1 MKRMLINATQPEECR
16 VAMVDGQF
24 LYDLDIEVAGR
35 SQRKASIYKAK
46 ITRVEQSLEAAFV
59 DYGAERHGFLPF
71 KEIAHEYYADKKT
84 EVGEPASVKD
94 VLAEGLELL
103 VQVEKEERGRKGAAL
118 TTFPSLAGRYLVL
131 MPNNP
136 RAGGIS
142 RRIEGEDRAELREA
156 LSVLEVPAGMGLI
169 VRTAGVGKSPEE
181 LQWDLD
187 YLLKLWRAI
196 ETAVDER
203 TGPFLVYQE
212 SNVIIRAIRDYFSK
226 DVSEILIDDED
237 VYRQAQ
243 DFITQVMP
251 ESAGRLRR
259 YEGRVP
265 LFSRFQ
271 IESQI
276 ESAFSHTVRLPSGGS
291 IVIDHTEALVS
302 IDVNSARAT
311 KGSDIEET
319 ALNTNLEAAD
329 EVARQ
334 LRLRD
339 VGGLIVIDFIDMT
352 PTRNQREVENRLRE
366 ALKQDRAR
374 IQIRRISR
382 FGLLEMSRQRLRP
395 SLGDSSL
402 RTCPTC
408 NGRGYVRDPESL
420 ALSILRIVEEEAMK
434 DKTGRI
440 VARLPIEVATFLLN
454 EKREGVL
461 DIEKRNGA
469 QIFLV
474 PDPSVTL
481 PNYEVE
487 RVREEDQRNESAR
500 EASYELTAEVESTPA
515 FATERAAPK
524 DEPAVKAAPPPAPAP
539 APAPAPVTSSQP
551 STETPD
557 KTGLVARIWKKLFG
571 NGRKSTPTPT
581 PTPAPAKP
589 RPTSK
594 GSGRHDVRRD
604 STRRGRGDGADPR
617 RRGGGPPRGE
627 NRPGHG
633 PNHGDGRRQ
642 RSERAAPPAPAAET
656 TPSAPSTPSEP
667 SAPVSEAP
675 AAAGGEG
682 RSRSGRRGSRRG
694 RRGGSRNRGRDSARA
709 AAGGVDATQTPRT
722 DTQDGASDV
731 GERAETELP
740 ATSTGNRTGDADD
753 RAETERPAASTSR
766 TSGDTGERAETERPA
781 ASASRTSG
789 DTGERAETERPAASA
804 SRTSG
809 DTGERAETE
818 RPPAS
823 ASRTSGDTGERAE
836 TERPAASASRTSGDT
851 GERAETERPA
861 ASASRTSGD
870 TGEHA
875 ETERPAAS
883 AGRTSGDT
891 GERAE
896 TERPPASTSRSTRG
910 PGETRPE
917 PDGGGAETAAG
928 TTPPAAP
935 SLSPD
940 AAHDAV
946 RLASDPRPASQKTRP
961 QDTGDVSSGSSAAPS
976 DSSSLPPGGPSP
988 AAGHAVTPPPR
999 SVRTTP
1005 STDAADN

>member
-71 KEIAHEYYADKKT
+71 KEIAHEYFADKKT
-84 EVGEPASVKD
+84 ASGEPASVKD
-94 VLAEGLELL
+94 ALAEGLELL

-142 RRIEGEDRAELREA
+142 RRIEGDERAELREA

-169 VRTAGVGKSPEE
+169 VRTAGVGKSAEE

-203 TGPFLVYQE
+203 AGPFLVYQE

-237 VYRQAQ
+237 MYRQAQ
-243 DFITQVMP
+243 DFIAQVMP
-251 ESAGRLRR
+251 ESASRVRL
-259 YEGRVP
+259 YEGPVP

-276 ESAFSHTVRLPSGGS
+276 ETAFSHTVRLPSGGS

-302 IDVNSARAT
+302 VDVNSARAT
-311 KGSDIEET
+311 KGGDIEET

-434 DKTGRI
+434 DNTGRI

-461 DIEKRNGA
+461 DIEKRTGA
-469 QIFLV
+469 QIILV

-500 EASYELTAEVESTPA
+500 EASYELTAEVDSTPA
-515 FATERAAPK
+515 FTNERATPT
-524 DEPAVKAAPPPAPAP
+524 DEPAVKAARPPAPAP
-539 APAPAPVTSSQP
+539 APAPVASQP
-551 STETPD
+551 STETPG
-557 KTGLVARIWKKLFG
+557 KTGLVARVLKKLFG
-571 NGRKSTPTPT
+571 NGRKPTLTPTPT
-581 PTPAPAKP
+581 PTPTPTKT
-589 RPTSK
+589 RPTSGDS
-594 GSGRHDVRRD
+594 GSRDVQRD
-604 STRRGRGDGADPR
+604 STRRGRGDGADAR
-617 RRGGGPPRGE
+617 RRGGGPRRGE
-627 NRPGHG
+627 HRQGHG

-642 RSERAAPPAPAAET
+642 RSERAAPPAAESAEAAEAAEAA
-656 TPSAPSTPSEP
+656 SSTPSEP
-667 SAPVSEAP
+667 SAPVSDAS
-675 AAAGGEG
+675 ATAGGDG

-709 AAGGVDATQTPRT
+709 AAGGADETQTPGT
-722 DTQDGASDV
+722 DSPDGTGDA
-731 GERAETELP
+731 GERAEMELS
-740 ATSTGNRTGDADD
+740 AASTGNRTGDAGEHSEAQ
-753 RAETERPAASTSR
+753 RAPASTSRRTSDAGERPESERTAASTSSRTSDAGERPESERTAASTSR
-766 TSGDTGERAETERPA
+766 RTSDAGERPESERTAASTSRRTSDTGERPESERTA
-781 ASASRTSG
+781 ASTSRRTS
-789 DTGERAETERPAASA
+789 DTGERPESERTAASTSRRTSDAGERPESERTAAST
-804 SRTSG
+804 SRRTS
-809 DTGERAETE
+809 DTGERPESE
-818 RPPAS
+818 RTA
-823 ASRTSGDTGERAE
+823 
-836 TERPAASASRTSGDT
+836 
-851 GERAETERPA
+851 
-861 ASASRTSGD
+861 
-870 TGEHA
+870 
-875 ETERPAAS
+875 
-883 AGRTSGDT
+883 
-891 GERAE
+891 
-896 TERPPASTSRSTRG
+896 ASTSK
-910 PGETRPE
+910 
-917 PDGGGAETAAG
+917 D
-928 TTPPAAP
+928 
-935 SLSPD
+935 
-940 AAHDAV
+940 
-946 RLASDPRPASQKTRP
+946 Q
-961 QDTGDVSSGSSAAPS
+961 
-976 DSSSLPPGGPSP
+976 
-988 AAGHAVTPPPR
+988 
-999 SVRTTP
+999 
-1005 STDAADN
+1005 